1 MGVKVLK
8 PTTNG
13 RRNMSV
19 DDFADITKKKP
30 EKSLLVSTKSKAG
43 RNAQGKITTRHRGG
57 GAKRRLRIVDFKML
71 GTVNA
76 TVEAIEYDP
85 SRSARI
91 ALIVTTEGKK
101 AYIVAPNGVKVGQQ
115 LTFGEE
121 AEIKTGNRKRLGDI
135 PVGTVIYNIEMVPG
149 KGGQMARSAGTKAQL
164 MAKEAGMAQV
174 KLPSG
179 EIRLVREDCLA
190 SIGTVSNPEHS
201 NIKVGK
207 AGRKRKMGFRPTVL
221 GKSMNPVDHP
231 HGGGEGHTSIGLKN
245 PKTPWGMPALG
256 LKTRNR
262 KKLSS
267 KYIVKPRKKNRR
279 K

>member
-76 TVEAIEYDP
+76 IVEAIEYDP

>member
-1 MGVKVLK
+1 MGVKILK

-13 RRNMSV
+13 RRGMSV
-19 DDFADITKKKP
+19 DDFSDITKKSP
-30 EKSLLVSTKSKAG
+30 EKSLLASQKSKAG
-43 RNAQGKITTRHRGG
+43 RNSQGKITVRHRGG

-71 GTVNA
+71 GEV
-76 TVEAIEYDP
+76 TVEILAIEYDP
-85 SRSARI
+85 NRSARI
-91 ALIVTTEGKK
+91 ALVAKEDGTK
-101 AYIVAPNGVKVGQQ
+101 AYIVSPVGATVGQK
-115 LTFGEE
+115 LSFGKE
-121 AEIKTGNRKRLGDI
+121 ADVRTGNRKALIDI
-135 PVGTVIYNIEMVPG
+135 PVGTIIYNIELEPG
-149 KGGQMARSAGTKAQL
+149 KGGQIARSAGTKAQL

-179 EIRLVREDCLA
+179 EIRLVRENCLA
-190 SIGTVSNPEHS
+190 SIGSVSNPEHA

-207 AGRKRKMGFRPTVL
+207 AGRKRKMGIRPTVL

-267 KYIVKPRKKNRR
+267 KLIVKPRKKTRR
-279 K
+279 